1 MVMRR
6 GFRYVPVLVGRRA
19 GTHYYLRALLGGAL
33 LASLAA
39 PLQAQSVDFFVSVR
53 SETVAITHVH
63 VVDGTGAPP
72 ADDQTV
78 IFEEGRIT
86 AIGPAASVPIPAG
99 AEVVDASGQ
108 TLLPGYVA
116 LHEHTYFGDVG
127 QATEMSR
134 TGPALLLGYGVTT
147 AMTAGSQLPYR
158 ELSTKREV
166 DADRR
171 PGPRFHISGPYIDQ
185 LWRLPF
191 ARNVTDGNEV
201 RRVVRY
207 WASEGVTWFK
217 FMGRMT
223 TDVLRAGIEE
233 AHALGLRVGGHL
245 CAVTFT
251 EAAALGIDVL
261 HHGFLMNTDYAPEK
275 QVDECPQGY
284 FRTYETLDLTV
295 PPTSDSIVRLAQ
307 SGVAVVSTLAAYETF
322 APTRYR
328 LPERVL
334 VMLEPTTRRQVEERY
349 STRDAWGFISPTLFE
364 QMMAW
369 ERAFVAAG
377 GLLGAGS
384 DPWNTGVL
392 PGVGSVRNY
401 GIHVEAGF
409 DPATA
414 IQIMTLNGARILG
427 LDQDYGS
434 IEIGKV
440 ADLVLVDGDPVTT
453 PADLYDVVTVFKDGT
468 GYDAGRL
475 LASARGKVGLE

>member
-1 MVMRR
+1 M
-6 GFRYVPVLVGRRA
+6 
-19 GTHYYLRALLGGAL
+19 
-33 LASLAA
+33 
-39 PLQAQSVDFFVSVR
+39 
-53 SETVAITHVH
+53 
-63 VVDGTGAPP
+63 
-72 ADDQTV
+72 
-78 IFEEGRIT
+78 
-86 AIGPAASVPIPAG
+86 
-99 AEVVDASGQ
+99 VDASGQ

-217 FMGRMT
+217 FMGRVT

-233 AHALGLRVGGHL
+233 AHALGFRVGGHL

-334 VMLEPTTRRQVEERY
+334 VMLEPTTATLRPSCVSSARNTPHPASTEALEDAVPGRGLAHGRCLLTEPP
-349 STRDAWGFISPTLFE
+349 STRDRAEPHAETNPRMTPPVGISK
-364 QMMAW
+364 W
-369 ERAFVAAG
+369 
-377 GLLGAGS
+377 
-384 DPWNTGVL
+384 TG
-392 PGVGSVRNY
+392 
-401 GIHVEAGF
+401 
-409 DPATA
+409 
-414 IQIMTLNGARILG
+414 
-427 LDQDYGS
+427 
-434 IEIGKV
+434 
-440 ADLVLVDGDPVTT
+440 
-453 PADLYDVVTVFKDGT
+453 
-468 GYDAGRL
+468 
-475 LASARGKVGLE
+475 